1 MADQTVTS
9 LQSAIAS
16 LEEADRINRRRAR
29 DKMRTAVQAPLS
41 DQKRCVL
48 YTVNRRE
55 RRTPWFY
62 TEAHARK
69 ALELMQA
76 KYGARNCILYRD

>member
-16 LEEADRINRRRAR
+16 LEEADRIKRRRAR
-29 DKMRTAVQAPLS
+29 DKMRTAVQAPIS

-48 YTVNRRE
+48 YLVNKRE
-55 RRTPWFY
+55 RCSPWFY
-62 TEAHARK
+62 TEARARQ

-76 KYGARNCILYRD
+76 KYGARNCILWRD